1 MNVQVKEIE
10 IIDVNYIYEFIS
22 ERECK
27 TITKIIMNVPPNIDR
42 YTHSI
47 TSMIYDLKV
56 TDHKGVELTIVDN
69 EKTKKKYQSNNINEN
84 IKLQQGDDVPE
95 KQLKSITVL
104 LSPSDHQH
112 SERGYDNFEINI
124 SYTIY
129 NNSQFKGFFKDSI
142 EYKEFL
148 IGNGF
153 NLITE
158 IKVPQH
164 YNIDIK
170 TLKMNSL
177 ESEHTHNKIVP
188 FNFILKD
195 SKHIII
201 QSTQNTKTDFIIL
214 MWKIIIH
221 IINLNW
227 IRFGFYSW
235 SFIIIFIPLVS
246 FLHLPSVTS
255 IVGAL
260 GGLLATL
267 LAIRLRNIFEISL
280 VARWN
285 NIYIWML
292 VAIIIESSF
301 IFFVR
306 IFLSNG

>member
-1 MNVQVKEIE
+1 VQVKEIE

-42 YTHSI
+42 YNHSI
-47 TSMIYDLKV
+47 NNMIYGLKV
-56 TDHKGVELTIVDN
+56 TDYKGVELTIVDN
-69 EKTKKKYQSNNINEN
+69 EKTK
-84 IKLQQGDDVPE
+84 LQRGDYVPE
-95 KQLKSITVL
+95 NKPKSITVL
-104 LSPSDHQH
+104 LFPSDQH
-112 SERGYDNFEINI
+112 SEGGYENFEINI
-124 SYTIY
+124 SYTLY
-129 NNSQFKGFFKDSI
+129 NNSQFNGFFKDSI

-148 IGNGF
+148 IGNVC
-153 NLITE
+153 NLITQ

-177 ESEHTHNKIVP
+177 ESEQTHNKIVP
-188 FNFILKD
+188 FSFILKD
-195 SKHIII
+195 PRHIII
-201 QSTQNTKTDFIIL
+201 QLTQNTKIDFIIL

-221 IINLNW
+221 KINLNW

-235 SFIIIFIPLVS
+235 SFIMIFIPLVS
-246 FLHLPSVTS
+246 LLHLPSVTS

-260 GGLLATL
+260 GGLLASL

-280 VARWN
+280 VERWN

-306 IFLSNG
+306 LSLSNG

>member
-1 MNVQVKEIE
+1 MYKLNVQVKEIE

-42 YTHSI
+42 YNHSI
-47 TSMIYDLKV
+47 NNMIYGLKV

-69 EKTKKKYQSNNINEN
+69 EKTKRKYQSNNINEN
-84 IKLQQGDDVPE
+84 IKLQRGNDVPE
-95 KQLKSITVL
+95 NKTKSITVL
-104 LSPSDHQH
+104 LSLSDQH

-124 SYTIY
+124 SYTLY
-129 NNSQFKGFFKDSI
+129 NNSQFNGFFKDSI

-148 IGNGF
+148 IGNGC

-221 IINLNW
+221 KINLNW

-235 SFIIIFIPLVS
+235 SFIITFIPFVT

-260 GGLLATL
+260 GGLLASL
-267 LAIRLRNIFEISL
+267 LAIRLRNSL
-280 VARWN
+280 KSHW
-285 NIYIWML
+285 
-292 VAIIIESSF
+292 
-301 IFFVR
+301 
-306 IFLSNG
+306 

>member
-1 MNVQVKEIE
+1 VQVKEIE

-42 YTHSI
+42 YNHSI
-47 TSMIYDLKV
+47 NNMIYGLKV

-69 EKTKKKYQSNNINEN
+69 EKTKRKYQSNNINEN
-84 IKLQQGDDVPE
+84 IKLQREDDVPE
-95 KQLKSITVL
+95 NKPKSITVL
-104 LSPSDHQH
+104 LFPSDQH
-112 SERGYDNFEINI
+112 SERGYENFEINI
-124 SYTIY
+124 SYTLY
-129 NNSQFKGFFKDSI
+129 NNSHFKGFFKDSI
-142 EYKEFL
+142 EYKELL

-153 NLITE
+153 NLITQ
-158 IKVPQH
+158 IKVPQP

-170 TLKMNSL
+170 TLKKNSL
-177 ESEHTHNKIVP
+177 ESEHTSNKIIP

-195 SKHIII
+195 SRHIII
-201 QSTQNTKTDFIIL
+201 QSTQSTKTDFIII

-221 IINLNW
+221 KINLNW

-235 SFIIIFIPLVS
+235 SFIITFIPLLS

-260 GGLLATL
+260 GGLLASL
-267 LAIRLRNIFEISL
+267 LAIRLRNISEISL
-280 VARWN
+280 VERWN

-306 IFLSNG
+306 LSLS

>member
-27 TITKIIMNVPPNIDR
+27 TITKIIMNVPPTIDR
-42 YTHSI
+42 YDHSI
-47 TSMIYDLKV
+47 NNRIHDLKV

-69 EKTKKKYQSNNINEN
+69 EKSKRKYQSNHTNEE
-84 IKLQQGDDVPE
+84 IKLQRGDSVQE
-95 KQLKSITVL
+95 NQLKSITIL
-104 LSPSDHQH
+104 LFPSDQH
-112 SERGYDNFEINI
+112 PERGYENFEINI
-124 SYTIY
+124 SYTLY

-164 YNIDIK
+164 YNIDVK

-177 ESEHTHNKIVP
+177 ESEHTDNKIVP

-195 SKHIII
+195 SKHVII
-201 QSTQNTKTDFIIL
+201 QPTQNSKTDFTII

-221 IINLNW
+221 KINLNW

-235 SFIIIFIPLVS
+235 SFIITFIPLVT

-260 GGLLATL
+260 GGLLASI

-280 VARWN
+280 VERWN

-301 IFFVR
+301 LLFVR
-306 IFLSNG
+306 FSVSNG

>member
-1 MNVQVKEIE
+1 LNVQVKEIE

-42 YTHSI
+42 YNHSI
-47 TSMIYDLKV
+47 NNMIYGLKV

-69 EKTKKKYQSNNINEN
+69 EK
-84 IKLQQGDDVPE
+84 IKLQGGDYVPE
-95 KQLKSITVL
+95 NKSKSITVL
-104 LSPSDHQH
+104 LFPSNKH
-112 SERGYDNFEINI
+112 SERGYENFEINI
-124 SYTIY
+124 SYTLY
-129 NNSQFKGFFKDSI
+129 NNSHFKGFFKDII
-142 EYKEFL
+142 EYKELL
-148 IGNGF
+148 IGNGC
-153 NLITE
+153 NLITQ

-164 YNIDIK
+164 YNIDVK

-177 ESEHTHNKIVP
+177 ESEQTHNKIVP

-195 SKHIII
+195 SRHIII

-221 IINLNW
+221 KINLNW

-235 SFIIIFIPLVS
+235 SFIITFIPLVT

-260 GGLLATL
+260 GGLLASL
-267 LAIRLRNIFEISL
+267 LAIRLRNISEISL
-280 VARWN
+280 VERWN

-301 IFFVR
+301 LFFIR
-306 IFLSNG
+306 FSLSNG

>member
-1 MNVQVKEIE
+1 
-10 IIDVNYIYEFIS
+10 
-22 ERECK
+22 
-27 TITKIIMNVPPNIDR
+27 MNVPPNIDR
-42 YTHSI
+42 YNHTI
-47 TSMIYDLKV
+47 NNIVYGLKV

-69 EKTKKKYQSNNINEN
+69 EK
-84 IKLQQGDDVPE
+84 IKLQRGDYVPE
-95 KQLKSITVL
+95 NKPKSITVL
-104 LSPSDHQH
+104 LFPSDQH
-112 SERGYDNFEINI
+112 YERGYENFEINI
-124 SYTIY
+124 SYTLY
-129 NNSQFKGFFKDSI
+129 NNSQFNGFFKDSI

-148 IGNGF
+148 IGNGC
-153 NLITE
+153 NLITQ

-177 ESEHTHNKIVP
+177 ESEQTHNKIVS

-221 IINLNW
+221 KINLNW

-235 SFIIIFIPLVS
+235 SFIMIFIPLVS

-260 GGLLATL
+260 GGLLASL

-280 VARWN
+280 VEKWN
-285 NIYIWML
+285 NIYIGML

-306 IFLSNG
+306 FSLSNK

>member
-1 MNVQVKEIE
+1 LNVQVKEIE

-42 YTHSI
+42 YNHSI
-47 TSMIYDLKV
+47 NNIIYGLKV
-56 TDHKGVELTIVDN
+56 TDYKGVELTIVDN
-69 EKTKKKYQSNNINEN
+69 EKTKRKYQSNDNEK
-84 IKLQQGDDVPE
+84 IKLQRGDYVPE
-95 KQLKSITVL
+95 NKTKTITVL
-104 LSPSDHQH
+104 LFPSDQH
-112 SERGYDNFEINI
+112 SEGGYENFEINI
-124 SYTIY
+124 SYTLY
-129 NNSQFKGFFKDSI
+129 NNSQFNGFFKDSI

-148 IGNGF
+148 IGNGC
-153 NLITE
+153 NLITQ

-170 TLKMNSL
+170 TLKMTSL
-177 ESEHTHNKIVP
+177 ESEQTHNKIVP

-195 SKHIII
+195 SRHIII
-201 QSTQNTKTDFIIL
+201 QSTQNTKIDFIIL

-221 IINLNW
+221 KINLNW

-235 SFIIIFIPLVS
+235 SFIIIFIPLVI

-260 GGLLATL
+260 GGLLASL
-267 LAIRLRNIFEISL
+267 LAIRLRNMFEISL
-280 VARWN
+280 VERWN

-306 IFLSNG
+306 FSLSNA